1 MLTLLR
7 EHVTCSQTLIFEN
20 ILFFSDYQLALHGL
34 ISLDI
39 LNILISYVLTP
50 ERGTNKGIRK
60 EYHAL
65 QKCKEKKREKKK
77 KNGVRLHMEN
87 YSRSIYSHNIKES
100 ASFASMLNSFTC
112 KMSIYLQTDFSFFP
126 LSLDLAIPASCYGH
140 ILLAHR
146 SMASHGSL
154 IIHISRTGL
163 MELVLYVERKK
174 TKKLPQLLSLSETV
188 SHYSMVNTY
197 IINWTRFANSDS
209 RST

>member
-1 MLTLLR
+1 
-7 EHVTCSQTLIFEN
+7 VQ
-20 ILFFSDYQLALHGL
+20 G
-34 ISLDI
+34 
-39 LNILISYVLTP
+39 
-50 ERGTNKGIRK
+50 KK
-60 EYHAL
+60 
-65 QKCKEKKREKKK
+65 KEKKKKKK

-112 KMSIYLQTDFSFFP
+112 KMSIYLQTDFSLFP
-126 LSLDLAIPASCYGH
+126 LSLDLAIPASCYRH

-174 TKKLPQLLSLSETV
+174 LKNSPSYFRFQKLLA
-188 SHYSMVNTY
+188 
-197 IINWTRFANSDS
+197 IILWSIHI
-209 RST
+209 